1 MDFRVIW
8 PNGDTR
14 YVHLIA
20 RPVPDA
26 SGGLV
31 EVVGSLLDVT
41 ERKHAAARLANVKRV
56 ARERTLEH
64 RFAATLEE
72 RTRLA
77 REIHDSLLQGV
88 TGIALQLRA
97 TLPNLGQ
104 APPAIVE
111 SIRQIVELAES
122 TIRDA
127 RRAVWDIR
135 APALAQ
141 KGLPIAL
148 EEELRRIALG
158 IRLTFTIEG
167 APRPLSSPLEDTIF
181 RIAQEAVINATRHS
195 GAKGMSA
202 VLAYRPRSVRLTIRD
217 DGRGFRV
224 DPKGGT
230 HGGRWGLLGMH
241 ERAERIGASLAIRS
255 EPGKGTTVELRVRG
269 VRTAESKQKPAL
281 RGLTRAS

>member
-1 MDFRVIW
+1 
-8 PNGDTR
+8 
-14 YVHLIA
+14 
-20 RPVPDA
+20 
-26 SGGLV
+26 V
-31 EVVGSLLDVT
+31 EIVGSLLDVT
-41 ERKHAAARLANVKRV
+41 ERKQAAARLANVKRS

-97 TLPNLGQ
+97 TLPNLGE
-104 APPAIVE
+104 APLATVE

-141 KGLPIAL
+141 KGLPVAI
-148 EEELRRIALG
+148 EEELRRIAHG
-158 IRLTFTIEG
+158 IQFTFIVDG

-195 GAKGMSA
+195 GAKGISA

-217 DGRGFRV
+217 NGRGFRI
-224 DPKGGT
+224 DPNGGT

-255 EPGKGTTVELRVRG
+255 EPGSGTTVELHLRS
-269 VRTAESKQKPAL
+269 VRTTAATEKPAP
-281 RGLTRAS
+281 RRLTRAS